1 MNTNKFKGEYV
12 VKKGEWVESKPLPKG
27 VFWAAMVS
35 MVLMI
40 AVLIM
45 GFVSSKPV
53 SATEYDETVNAAITA
68 QVACNKATLHNKHS
82 GHASVAC
89 EEAVRFSKKAGKLHS
104 MYLQGRIL
112 HADEVTAMNYE
123 TLQTLKSR
131 GQ

>member
-12 VKKGEWVESKPLPKG
+12 VKKGEWVEAKPLPQG
-27 VFWAAMVS
+27 VFWAAMGS

-40 AVLIM
+40 GILIM
-45 GFVSSKPV
+45 GFTSSIPV
-53 SATEYDETVNAAITA
+53 KALDYDNAVNAAITA

-89 EEAVRFSKKAGKLHS
+89 EEAVRFSKQADKLHS
-104 MYLQGRIL
+104 LYLQGRIL
-112 HADEVTAMNYE
+112 HADEVTAMNYK

-131 GQ
+131 G